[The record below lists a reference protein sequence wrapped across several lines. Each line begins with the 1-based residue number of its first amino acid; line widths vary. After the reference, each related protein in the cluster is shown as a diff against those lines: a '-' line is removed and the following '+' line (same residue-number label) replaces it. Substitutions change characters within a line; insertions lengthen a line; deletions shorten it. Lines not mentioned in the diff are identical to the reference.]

1 MTTSTTPQ
9 LALTRIFNA
18 PRALVYQA
26 FTDPDH
32 FADVVGPDRQ
42 FTAPR

>member
-1 MTTSTTPQ
+1 MPATTTPR

-26 FTDPDH
+26 FTDQLEFDSG
-32 FADVVGPDRQ
+32 AVAMRYE
-42 FTAPR
+42 PRR